1 MNPAVT
7 PLSTAVDAFV
17 AREHGL
23 FVGGRW
29 RAAEGG
35 ETIQSL
41 LNWLGQYALW
51 ACLAAILAG
60 GGMYAWGRRSGGHG
74 MAITG
79 TGLAL
84 GGGVGTILVGL
95 GPAIVNSLYQ
105 IT

>member
-1 MNPAVT
+1 VLAFLYRLAAAASATSPGQEVDVNPTGAGA
-7 PLSTAVDAFV
+7 P
-17 AREHGL
+17 
-23 FVGGRW
+23 
-29 RAAEGG
+29 GG

-79 TGLAL
+79 TALAT
-84 GGGVGTILVGL
+84 GGGVGTVLVGL
-95 GPAIVNSLYQ
+95 GPAIVNSLYR

>member
-1 MNPAVT
+1 MLASLYRWATVTSAAGWGQEVDVNPTGAGA
-7 PLSTAVDAFV
+7 P
-17 AREHGL
+17 
-23 FVGGRW
+23 GG
-29 RAAEGG
+29 A
-35 ETIQSL
+35 TIQRL
-41 LNWLGQYALW
+41 LDWLGQYALW

-79 TGLAL
+79 TALAT

-95 GPAIVNSLYQ
+95 GPAIVNSLYR

>member
-1 MNPAVT
+1 VLASLYRLATVASAAGLGQEVDVNPTGAGA
-7 PLSTAVDAFV
+7 P
-17 AREHGL
+17 
-23 FVGGRW
+23 
-29 RAAEGG
+29 GG
-35 ETIQSL
+35 ETIQRL

-51 ACLAAILAG
+51 ACLGAILAG

-95 GPAIVNSLYQ
+95 GPAIVNSLYR